1 MALHRSDVAPASTP
15 DGIGCTDEVEV
26 VTPVDVGSDVE
37 AVLQQAHIDTEVQLM
52 LLLIGEVF
60 VLEATD
66 VVTVL
71 RLSCRGSPG
80 CAAIDDGAGVGDPAG
95 GNPYEGV

>member
-1 MALHRSDVAPASTP
+1 MRSKLF
-15 DGIGCTDEVEV
+15 
-26 VTPVDVGSDVE
+26 TPVDVGSDVE
-37 AVLQQAHIDTEVQLM
+37 AVLQHTHIDTEVQLM

-66 VVTVL
+66 VVTIL

-80 CAAIDDGAGVGDPAG
+80 RAAIDDGAGSW
-95 GNPYEGV
+95 

>member
-1 MALHRSDVAPASTP
+1 MALHRSDVAPAGTP

-26 VTPVDVGSDVE
+26 ITPVDVSSDVQ
-37 AVLQQAHIDTEVQLM
+37 AVLQHTHIDTEVQLM

-66 VVTVL
+66 VVTIL
-71 RLSCRGSPG
+71 RLPC
-80 CAAIDDGAGVGDPAG
+80 
-95 GNPYEGV
+95 